1 MNFIKYACE
10 PIYWPRKLEYY
21 VQRGKMKLKKV
32 TSRAKCL
39 LERIKSCES
48 AESKLIYLNY
58 WVYYVFMYL
67 GGKSMLV
74 K

>member
-1 MNFIKYACE
+1 
-10 PIYWPRKLEYY
+10 
-21 VQRGKMKLKKV
+21 MKLKKV